1 MDGNQDP
8 SRPSDGHS
16 PHINGRSITHECS
29 VSELVNGTHTHD
41 WIWRDVAKM
50 QSQLGVILGPK

>member
-16 PHINGRSITHECS
+16 PHINGRSITHGGS
-29 VSELVNGTHTHD
+29 VSELVNGTDTHD
-41 WIWRDVAKM
+41 WICGDVAKM
-50 QSQLGVILGPK
+50 LSQLGVISGPQ